1 MVGAPPMNGN
11 GTTTEMDVGR
21 KELESRG
28 KITNYFCY
36 TPQFKHD
43 VTLKNTK
50 KFGLDDEKEDLGN
63 V

>member
-1 MVGAPPMNGN
+1 
-11 GTTTEMDVGR
+11 MDVGR

-43 VTLKNTK
+43 VTPKNTK